1 LSLNCLVGDNLPISF
16 SYLERS
22 VKPIFGKNI
31 PLAEILR
38 KHMWSI
44 HWQSFTQMATHSLFL
59 GPDIV
64 NQVTKMSN
72 YCFKILRTEIFRNS
86 FYLIY
91 KATGLEE
98 VKRSRIKV
106 REGVKRTVT
115 ITLTR
120 YHIALRWL
128 IHA

>member
-1 LSLNCLVGDNLPISF
+1 
-16 SYLERS
+16 
-22 VKPIFGKNI
+22 
-31 PLAEILR
+31 
-38 KHMWSI
+38 
-44 HWQSFTQMATHSLFL
+44 MATHSLFL